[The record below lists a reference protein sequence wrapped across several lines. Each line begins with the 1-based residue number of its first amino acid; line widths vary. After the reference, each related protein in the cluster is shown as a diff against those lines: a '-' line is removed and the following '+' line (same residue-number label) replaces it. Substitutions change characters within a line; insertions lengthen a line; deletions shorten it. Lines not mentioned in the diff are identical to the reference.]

1 MVIQV
6 ATTLCLV
13 SRQAHRKASRMT
25 TTVNVERIDIFEG
38 PNLQGLLNPWLMKEA
53 IREAGESYG
62 FDEIYLRFDNV
73 RYMRDEWAAYEELG
87 RTYFPLLVGIG
98 LLGGDTESRKR
109 DDFVITVSSAVGT
122 FTGHYN
128 TRTRKGSLVRVK

>member
-1 MVIQV
+1 
-6 ATTLCLV
+6 
-13 SRQAHRKASRMT
+13 
-25 TTVNVERIDIFEG
+25 
-38 PNLQGLLNPWLMKEA
+38 
-53 IREAGESYG
+53 
-62 FDEIYLRFDNV
+62 
-73 RYMRDEWAAYEELG
+73 MRDEWAAYEELG

-109 DDFVITVSSAVGT
+109 DDFVITVSSAIGT